1 MPDFCSGITFPAV
14 ADNQITYDYDVATNT
29 FVSSGAANIY
39 VLACARLDA
48 NVTIQSSEND
58 ILDNIDRFSSAVL
71 VADIM
76 KPLGFV
82 EYSGSVDAAKEFEV
96 KMDKFKTDTKK
107 TYCAYRHLYKKSLDR
122 LFTSLSNINS
132 TDLQTAVVNA
142 KKVLVVI
149 AIVNRISKYLTDI
162 GYDLTKARDVKTAI
176 DKNTEDIKGQLAI
189 LQDKSSKTELYKR
202 MVEYTEEKNRAHRNL
217 LSLYSVL
224 NIVGLGLIFYIAK
237 E

>member
-1 MPDFCSGITFPAV
+1 MLDFCSGITFPAV
-14 ADNQITYDYDVATNT
+14 ADNQITYEYDVATNT
-29 FVSSGAANIY
+29 FVSSGATNIY
-39 VLACARLDA
+39 TLTVALLDA
-48 NVTIQSSEND
+48 NVTIESAEND
-58 ILDNIDRFSSAVL
+58 ILDNIDRLSSAVL
-71 VADIM
+71 ISDIM

-82 EYSGSVDAAKEFEV
+82 EYTASIDAANEFQV
-96 KMDKFKTDTKK
+96 KMDKFKADTKK

-122 LFTSLSNINS
+122 LFASLSKVND
-132 TDLQTAVVNA
+132 TDLQISVFNA

-149 AIVNRISKYLTDI
+149 AIVNRISKYLTEI
-162 GYDLTKARDVKTAI
+162 GYDLTRAQDIKTAI
-176 DKNTEDIKGQLAI
+176 DKNTEEIKAQLGV

>member
-1 MPDFCSGITFPAV
+1 MQDFCSGITFPAV
-14 ADNQITYDYDVATNT
+14 ADNQITYEYDVNTNT
-29 FVSSGAANIY
+29 FVSSGATNIY
-39 VLACARLDA
+39 VLTTACFDA
-48 NVTIQSSEND
+48 NVTIQSDENA
-58 ILDNIDRFSSAVL
+58 ILDNIDRLGSDVL
-71 VADIM
+71 VSDIM

-82 EYSGSVDAAKEFEV
+82 EYTASVDAANEFEV
-96 KMDKFKTDTKK
+96 KMDKFKADTKK

-122 LFTSLSNINS
+122 LFASLSSVND
-132 TDLQTAVVNA
+132 TDLQISVINA
-142 KKVLVVI
+142 KKVLVVV

-162 GYDLTKARDVKTAI
+162 GYDLTKAQDIKASI
-176 DKNTEDIKGQLAI
+176 DKNTEEIKGQLDV

>member
-14 ADNQITYDYDVATNT
+14 ADNQITYDYDVKNNT

-39 VLACARLDA
+39 VLTCARFDA
-48 NVTIQSSEND
+48 NVTIQSDENA
-58 ILDNIDRFSSAVL
+58 ILDNIDRLGSDVL
-71 VADIM
+71 VSDIM

-82 EYSGSVDAAKEFEV
+82 EYTASVDAAKEFEV
-96 KMDKFKTDTKK
+96 KMDKFKADTKK

-122 LFTSLSNINS
+122 LFASLSS
-132 TDLQTAVVNA
+132 VKDADLQISVVNA

-162 GYDLTKARDVKTAI
+162 GYDLTKAQDIKTSI
-176 DKNTEDIKGQLAI
+176 NKNTEDIKGQLGV